1 MEERKR
7 IDVLLNGL
15 IKENP
20 VLVLVIGTC
29 PTLATSTSV
38 ETGFGMGLAATAVL
52 VCSNIVISALH
63 NIIPDKVRIPCF
75 ITVIA
80 GFVTIVQMLLQAF
93 VPSLY
98 SALGLYLPLIV
109 VNCIILGRAEMFA
122 SKNGVL
128 DSALDGIGMGLGFT
142 LTLVIMG
149 TIREVL
155 GSGTWLAGDWFGL
168 AKGFKGI
175 PLLSNFIPG
184 MSIMTMVPGGF
195 FVYAIVMAAVHY
207 FTKDKSKIR
216 NEFGCDGCANA
227 GNCADGECAQKYIII
242 SMVLVNN
249 YPLAQFLGICP
260 FLGVSKDL
268 DSSTGMGIAV
278 TFVMVLATAVTW
290 PIQQL
295 LNKFGIGYLQTVV
308 FILVIAAL
316 VQLVE
321 MFMKKS
327 MPALYKSLGI
337 FLPLITTNCAVL
349 GVCIT
354 NIDSS
359 YNYLESLVNAFGAGI
374 GFLFAMVVMAGVR
387 TKLVDQSRIP
397 ESFRGVPIVLITA
410 AILSLS
416 FMGFNGM
423 FS

>member
-1 MEERKR
+1 MTKNDNFKEYGMPVVVLVAICFVTTLLLALTNSVSEPIIVRNAAITATENRKELLPDADDFTQLELDSYASSSDNKASVTEVYKANNDTGYVMTCMTKSFGGDYSALHMALFHTLAGGVDARCRHQGSGSRIPRTVHLQDRSGRRRCQKRVGLQLHYRRICFRYRDPQRSLCRACAVCCVRRCEIMEERKR

-227 GNCADGECAQKYIII
+227 GNCADGECAQK
-242 SMVLVNN
+242 
-249 YPLAQFLGICP
+249 
-260 FLGVSKDL
+260 
-268 DSSTGMGIAV
+268 
-278 TFVMVLATAVTW
+278 
-290 PIQQL
+290 
-295 LNKFGIGYLQTVV
+295 
-308 FILVIAAL
+308 
-316 VQLVE
+316 
-321 MFMKKS
+321 
-327 MPALYKSLGI
+327 
-337 FLPLITTNCAVL
+337 
-349 GVCIT
+349 
-354 NIDSS
+354 
-359 YNYLESLVNAFGAGI
+359 
-374 GFLFAMVVMAGVR
+374 
-387 TKLVDQSRIP
+387 
-397 ESFRGVPIVLITA
+397 
-410 AILSLS
+410 
-416 FMGFNGM
+416 
-423 FS
+423 